1 MTGVRRLIADGKYEL
16 QCVIGE
22 GGMGTVHLARHVAL
36 DRQVAIKVLS
46 PAAMHRPDAP
56 DRFLKEAR
64 LVSQLRHQSTVQLLD
79 FGTDGREYWLVME
92 HLEGK
97 DLASI
102 LDRQKTLP
110 LPRALNIVTQL
121 LAALGEAHDLGIV
134 HCDLKPANI
143 MVIPWQDD
151 DGLPTELVKVLDFGI
166 ATLAADSKPSNE
178 VAGTPPYMSP
188 EQVQGL
194 GVDARSDL
202 YAVGVILHELLTGAP
217 PFDHPD
223 PIATMTAHLERDPP
237 PLRSLAPE
245 LPAAL
250 EACILTALAKSPVA
264 RFPHARAFRSRLL
277 EIADAHAT
285 PIRRPTT
292 TDLTARALAPVTQ
305 PPAEARGGRGA
316 LLWGVVA
323 AALLASAA
331 ALVLVLRGGERDPG
345 ERPPVDRPTAIAA
358 ATAPTPTSGPTS
370 GPTSAPVV
378 EAPAPTPPP
387 EPVVMRDAETDTT
400 SAPDT
405 DPTPDADTEA
415 APEPASPDPSEASEA
430 SVEAPAAP
438 TKPVGT
444 ARTSTTTAK
453 PNPTPTAKPTPTA
466 TATPTAG
473 HDTASAS
480 PSSTAA
486 STTDPAEP
494 SPTPATTAAPTEP
507 AAPVT
512 PPKPTEP
519 ATRPAL
525 AARAAL
531 VDLDVSGSLP
541 RSSVQR
547 ALDGARST
555 FEACYRE
562 GAEAAG
568 RDAPASLAVSF
579 AVNIDGQLRD
589 VNVAAFELPGVSA
602 CAAAAIGRLRTRDRP
617 DTGTVTGSVRLRFSP
632 LPPLPAP

>member
-1 MTGVRRLIADGKYEL
+1 MSGVRRLIADGKYEL
-16 QCVIGE
+16 LRVIGE

-46 PAAMHRPDAP
+46 PAAMHRADAA

-110 LPRALNIVTQL
+110 LARALNVVTQL

-188 EQVQGL
+188 EQLQGL

-202 YAVGVILHELLTGAP
+202 YGVGVILHELLTGAP
-217 PFDHPD
+217 PFDEPD
-223 PIATMTAHLERDPP
+223 LIATMTAHLERDPP
-237 PLRSLAPE
+237 PLRSLSPE
-245 LPAAL
+245 LPTAL
-250 EACILTALAKSPVA
+250 EACVLTALAKSPVA

-292 TDLTARALAPVTQ
+292 TDLTARALSPVAAPQ
-305 PPAEARGGRGA
+305 ALARGGRA
-316 LLWGVVA
+316 FVLWAVVG

-331 ALVLVLRGGERDPG
+331 ALVLVLRGGERDAS
-345 ERPPVDRPTAIAA
+345 ERLPVDRPTVPAVATAAPPPPAPTSETPEPAPSADAALEAAPDVGTVRPDVEASPADAEASRADAEASPSDAEAAPSDDARTEGPIATA
-358 ATAPTPTSGPTS
+358 GKPRETPAPAVTAPTSPRPSRVSATAPTRPTSTPPAEPT
-370 GPTSAPVV
+370 P
-378 EAPAPTPPP
+378 APALAATPAPPTP
-387 EPVVMRDAETDTT
+387 
-400 SAPDT
+400 
-405 DPTPDADTEA
+405 
-415 APEPASPDPSEASEA
+415 APEPPSPSPETPST
-430 SVEAPAAP
+430 V
-438 TKPVGT
+438 
-444 ARTSTTTAK
+444 
-453 PNPTPTAKPTPTA
+453 A
-466 TATPTAG
+466 TA
-473 HDTASAS
+473 
-480 PSSTAA
+480 
-486 STTDPAEP
+486 
-494 SPTPATTAAPTEP
+494 
-507 AAPVT
+507 PVA

-519 ATRPAL
+519 ATRAAL
-525 AARAAL
+525 AARAA
-531 VDLDVSGSLP
+531 VIDLDVDGSLP

-547 ALDGARST
+547 ALDSARSAL
-555 FEACYRE
+555 EVCYRE

-568 RDAPASLAVSF
+568 RDAAASLTLAF

-589 VNVAAFELPGVSA
+589 VTVASFELPGVSA
-602 CAAAAIGRLRTRDRP
+602 CAAATIGRLRTRDRP
-617 DTGTVTGSVRLRFSP
+617 DTGTVTGRARLRFAP
-632 LPPLPAP
+632 LPPVPVP